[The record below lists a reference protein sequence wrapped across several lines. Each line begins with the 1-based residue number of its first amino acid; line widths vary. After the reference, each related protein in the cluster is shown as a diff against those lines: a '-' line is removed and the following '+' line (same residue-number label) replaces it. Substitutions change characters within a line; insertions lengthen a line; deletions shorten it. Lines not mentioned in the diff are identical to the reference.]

1 MVAIYGKPATN
12 ILYLK
17 MATCEKAE
25 DYQKKKY
32 IFRVRLENGAEYL
45 FQADSEVGDIHKS

>member
-32 IFRVRLENGAEYL
+32 VFRVRLENGAEYL